1 MLVVSELVAS
11 GVLEHVRMNLEWELY
26 GFSGP
31 GDRFKNPAVVAGPP
45 RSLMKTYRE
54 SKFSPRS

>member
-31 GDRFKNPAVVAGPP
+31 GDRF
-45 RSLMKTYRE
+45 RE
-54 SKFSPRS
+54 SCGRGWATALADEDISGIQILPA